1 MRSLL
6 IMAMLAASLA
16 HASYRDYTEVRDL
29 QLDAADIKHLTI
41 DAGAGSMS
49 VQGVRG
55 SDKIVVKATITVA
68 DADAD
73 DARKLI
79 ESKMQLT
86 LSAKSAKATLNS
98 YFDRGMWGSGPDASI
113 ALEVQVPEGMEL
125 FIDDGSGPI
134 DVVGTAADIKI
145 DDGSGSIS
153 LRTVG
158 KVNIDDGSGSVDVV
172 DASGDVYINDGSGSI
187 KVEQVA
193 GSVKI
198 DDGSGS
204 IRVSDVG
211 KDLII
216 VDSGS
221 GSLSYANVAGNVE
234 GDL

>member
-1 MRSLL
+1 MRSLI
-6 IMAMLAASLA
+6 IMAVLAVSVA
-16 HASYRDYTEVRDL
+16 HATYRDYSEVRNL
-29 QLDAADIKHLTI
+29 QVDATEITHLTI
-41 DAGAGSMS
+41 DAGAGSID

-68 DADAD
+68 ESDPD

-79 ESKMQLT
+79 ESKMQLSLT
-86 LSAKSAKATLNS
+86 GKGNSATLNS
-98 YFDRGMWGSGPDASI
+98 WFDRGFLGNGPDASI
-113 ALEVQVPEGMEL
+113 ALEVQVPEGMEM
-125 FIDDGSGPI
+125 FIDDGSGSI
-134 DVVGTAADIKI
+134 DVVGTAAKIRI

-158 KVNIDDGSGSVDVV
+158 SVDIDDGSGSIDIV
-172 DASGDVYINDGSGSI
+172 DASGDVYVNDGSGSI
-187 KVEQVA
+187 TVKQVA
-193 GSVKI
+193 GNVKI

-204 IRVSDVG
+204 IKVNDIG

-221 GSLSYANVAGNVE
+221 GSVTYANVAGNVE

>member
-6 IMAMLAASLA
+6 IMAMLTASLA
-16 HASYRDYTEVRDL
+16 HATYRDYTEVRDL

-41 DAGAGSMS
+41 DAGAGPIS

-55 SDKIVVKATITVA
+55 SDKILVKATITVA
-68 DADAD
+68 DTDAD
-73 DARKLI
+73 DARELI
-79 ESKMQLT
+79 ETSMQLT
-86 LSAKSAKATLNS
+86 LGAKRSKATLNS
-98 YFDRGMWGSGPDASI
+98 SFDRGMWGSGPDASI
-113 ALEVQVPEGMEL
+113 ALEVQVPEGTEL
-125 FIDDGSGPI
+125 FIDDGSGSI
-134 DVVGTAADIKI
+134 DVVGTAADIRI

-158 KVNIDDGSGSVDVV
+158 VVNIDDGSGSVDVV

-187 KVEQVA
+187 RVEQVA
-193 GSVKI
+193 GNVKI

-204 IRVSDVG
+204 IKVNNVG
-211 KDLII
+211 RDLII
-216 VDSGS
+216 IDSGS